1 MYWNGNKILK
11 MMFID
16 IIFINYYYYL
26 QYILGIKYCSYFVNI
41 MLMASLNAQSW
52 RE

>member
-16 IIFINYYYYL
+16 IIFINYYYYKT
-26 QYILGIKYCSYFVNI
+26 INI
-41 MLMASLNAQSW
+41 SW
-52 RE
+52 E

>member
-16 IIFINYYYYL
+16 IIFINYYYY
-26 QYILGIKYCSYFVNI
+26 YKTCNI
-41 MLMASLNAQSW
+41 SW
-52 RE
+52 E